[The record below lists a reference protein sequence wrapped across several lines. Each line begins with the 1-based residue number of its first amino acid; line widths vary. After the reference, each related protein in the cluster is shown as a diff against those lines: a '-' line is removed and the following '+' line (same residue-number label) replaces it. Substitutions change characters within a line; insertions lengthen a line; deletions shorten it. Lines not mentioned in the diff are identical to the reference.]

1 MNRLICLLCLLFSA
15 HAAMAEMGR
24 LFFTP
29 AERAKLDEL
38 RANAKSVEIVDTLG
52 LEVPVPVAPPSDVSI
67 QGYVKRGDG
76 KKSTVWVNG
85 QPVQENSSGAGVEVG
100 RIQSGS
106 NQIPLK
112 LPSSGKS
119 IQLKAGQMYDP
130 VNDQV
135 SDVKASKNPS
145 RDGEAELTIP
155 PSDKLPPEV
164 LEKIRELKRN

>member
-106 NQIPLK
+106 NQIPLM
-112 LPSSGKS
+112 LPNSGKS
-119 IQLKAGQMYDP
+119 LRLKAGQVYSPATDSVNEMGTTPSGPAYPERSGAIGDP
-130 VNDQV
+130 
-135 SDVKASKNPS
+135 ASPAGDKPS
-145 RDGEAELTIP
+145 RP
-155 PSDKLPPEV
+155 
-164 LEKIRELKRN
+164 